1 MHVLAWQVSQ
11 IDQENARQREL
22 EVKFRQAQEERRAAE
37 ELVRKQRE
45 ENERLLVSST
55 VHCKLSCSCCCCGM
69 IALCVLSL
77 PEPPVHDI

>member
-45 ENERLLVSST
+45 ENERLLVST
-55 VHCKLSCSCCCCGM
+55 AVYCKLSCGCCCAM
-69 IALCVLSL
+69 IALCLL
-77 PEPPVHDI
+77 AWPEPPVHDT